1 MLLVLIEEPQQT
13 LERRPLLLISPAAA
27 PLDAS
32 HTVTCDQLVTQPA
45 DVASNDD
52 VRFLQ

>member
-32 HTVTCDQLVTQPA
+32 HTVTSDQLVTQPA

-52 VRFLQ
+52 VCFLQ